1 MRPSR
6 EVREARLKALNSLY
20 IRYGTG
26 FLDTDPISIPRSHA
40 APE

>member
-6 EVREARLKALNSLY
+6 EVREARPKALSLY
-20 IRYGTG
+20 IRYGAG